1 MVPASG
7 APVTDLRIVVVDDQA
22 LVRAGFRL
30 ILESEP
36 GFRVVAEAGSGASA
50 LEAVRH
56 HRPDVVLMDI
66 QMPGMDGI
74 EATRV
79 LTQDGARVVILTTF
93 ERDDY
98 ILDAVRA
105 GASGF
110 LLKNTPPEELIAG
123 IRAVAAGDALLS
135 PSVTRRVLDRLA
147 EAPASAAAQARL
159 TELTELTE
167 REMAVLRLL
176 TEGLSNAEIA
186 KSLILGE
193 ATVKTHVSNLLSK
206 LHLRDRV
213 QAVAFAYES
222 GLVRPTGRHPG
233 D

>member
-1 MVPASG
+1 MTA
-7 APVTDLRIVVVDDQA
+7 LRILLVDDHA

-30 ILESEP
+30 ILETEP
-36 GFRVVAEAGSGASA
+36 DFLVVGEAGDGAAA
-50 LEAVRH
+50 LEAVH
-56 HRPDVVLMDI
+56 LHRPDVVLMDI

-79 LTQDGARVVILTTF
+79 LAKDGVKVVIFTTF

-98 ILDAVRA
+98 IVDAVRA
-105 GASGF
+105 GANGF
-110 LLKNTPPEELIAG
+110 LLKNAPPEELVAG
-123 IRAVAAGDALLS
+123 VRAVAAGDALLS
-135 PSVTRRVLDRLA
+135 PSVTRRVLARLA
-147 EAPASAAAQARL
+147 DEPASASDKARRV
-159 TELTELTE
+159 ELTELTE
-167 REMAVLRLL
+167 REVDVLRLL

-186 KSLILGE
+186 KTLILGE
-193 ATVKTHVSNLLSK
+193 ATVKTHVSNLLAK

-222 GLVRPTGRHPG
+222 GLVRPTGRRPA

>member
-1 MVPASG
+1 VST
-7 APVTDLRIVVVDDQA
+7 VRVLVVDDHA

-36 GFRVVAEAGSGASA
+36 GFRVVAEADTGSAA
-50 LEAVRH
+50 IDACRF

-74 EATRV
+74 EATRI
-79 LTQDGARVVILTTF
+79 LAQEGAKVVILTTF

-110 LLKNTPPEELIAG
+110 LLKNTPPEELVAG
-123 IRAVAAGDALLS
+123 VWAVAAGDALLS

-147 EAPASAAAQARL
+147 EAPASDAAKARL
-159 TELTELTE
+159 RELTELTD
-167 REMAVLRLL
+167 REMDVLRLL

-186 KSLILGE
+186 KALILGE

-222 GLVRPTGRHPG
+222 GLVRPTGRRPA